1 MNFCEVAEY
10 LQKKGLTKRTSWSLE
25 EFLFQGPGT
34 KTVITEVTPDYH
46 ILIPFEIKHKLANGS
61 IVQYHPT
68 EEDLDAED
76 WEVTY
81 YPPISS

>member
-1 MNFCEVAEY
+1 MVAVANY
-10 LQKKGLTKRTSWSLE
+10 LGRQELVKRTNWSTE
-25 EFLFQGPGT
+25 EFLFRSAIDDIDTFVHYKPHCQ
-34 KTVITEVTPDYH
+34 V
-46 ILIPFEIKHKLANGS
+46 LLPFEIKHKLANGS